1 VIISTLFSTGSFSTE
16 GSKKGPCFQ
25 KKDKEKEKRKLE
37 KKWKN
42 TACGTLK

>member
-1 VIISTLFSTGSFSTE
+1 VIISTLFSTGFFSTE
-16 GSKKGPCFQ
+16 GSKKDPCFQ
-25 KKDKEKEKRKLE
+25 KKDREKRKLE